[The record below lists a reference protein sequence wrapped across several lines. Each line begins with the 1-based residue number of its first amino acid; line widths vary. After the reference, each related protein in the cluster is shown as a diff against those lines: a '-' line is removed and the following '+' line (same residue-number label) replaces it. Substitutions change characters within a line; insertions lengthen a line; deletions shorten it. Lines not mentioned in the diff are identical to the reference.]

1 MVRYNELKRN
11 VEADQEIHQAVIARM
26 KETSI
31 SESLPVDIIR
41 LAEEARPAKAP
52 FRPQVRQA
60 IFRGIVFGLI
70 GGVGA
75 IFLLYY
81 ADHRFR
87 RNEEVER
94 LLGLSCAGH
103 HSAHPRQNRGGT
115 RHGGAS
121 QANGEVAEA
130 FRTLRASLLLQMN

>member
-1 MVRYNELKRN
+1 
-11 VEADQEIHQAVIARM
+11 M

-94 LLGLSCAGH
+94 LLGLPVLATI
-103 HSAHPRQNRGGT
+103 PLIRDKT
-115 RHGGAS
+115 V
-121 QANGEVAEA
+121 E
-130 FRTLRASLLLQMN
+130 